1 MSAAGIRATV
11 GLVTSEA
18 RQREAATMARRV
30 RIGRVEDFPAGVI
43 TEREV
48 EGEKVIV
55 VQDAEGLCAA
65 HNKCPHLGLSLT
77 SGPGG
82 RKYADGVIQCPWH
95 NSRFVVRSG
104 ENLDWAPGVAGRSM
118 PSWSRKLISAGRKPA
133 PLTTYTVIVE
143 DDEVFIEV

>member
-1 MSAAGIRATV
+1 
-11 GLVTSEA
+11 
-18 RQREAATMARRV
+18 MARKV

-143 DDEVFIEV
+143 DDEVFIER